1 MCIPLHRTVYA
12 SLASYCVG
20 RSIPMLETLDWR
32 AVCGKTART
41 VRREGRARVLP
52 YPYQRE
58 FCTFFIRIG
67 FPMIPTEKFDEPKH

>member
-1 MCIPLHRTVYA
+1 MYIPLHRTVCV

-20 RSIPMLETLDWR
+20 QSIPMLETLDWR

-52 YPYQRE
+52 YPYRVR
-58 FCTFFIRIG
+58 CVYLRGTTSG
-67 FPMIPTEKFDEPKH
+67 FSSFTGLPAA

>member
-1 MCIPLHRTVYA
+1 MYIPLHRTVCV

-20 RSIPMLETLDWR
+20 QSIPMLETLDWR

-52 YPYQRE
+52 YPYRVRARSRVERQ
-58 FCTFFIRIG
+58 
-67 FPMIPTEKFDEPKH
+67 PLHDDQPSVVSLK